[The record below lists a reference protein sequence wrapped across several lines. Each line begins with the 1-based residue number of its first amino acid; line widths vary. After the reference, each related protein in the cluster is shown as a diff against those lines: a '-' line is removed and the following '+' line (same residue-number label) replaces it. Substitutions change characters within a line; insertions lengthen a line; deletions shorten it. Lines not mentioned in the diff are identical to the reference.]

1 MDRTTWTDERSDDLA
16 SSMDR
21 SFALVHEE
29 LRALRGEMTG
39 LRGEMTGLRGEMTG
53 LRGDVMAL
61 HRQLAQIGWA
71 LAAGMFG
78 TAAAVVIA
86 LVA

>member
-1 MDRTTWTDERSDDLA
+1 MDRTTWTDERLDDLA

-39 LRGEMTGLRGEMTG
+39 LRVEMTG